1 MAQWYESNQWGI
13 NWDFLVPSV
22 YGQSWENVSPHYN
35 ESAVQPVETG
45 GIYYSEDA
53 FEIKFTS
60 GTYVGLTY
68 NPNVRVK
75 EVRCSNY
82 TNTLFRATLTG
93 FTKEKF
99 RLAVATAIPAVLEA
113 METEY
118 GVDWTSSTTKDG
130 EPLGD
135 IVSCSNYLIDQIMED
150 TSSLMPYFTADPTY
164 FTLEEQYVRFG
175 ALFKDF
181 DTVINSSVP
190 EGAYSRIIVPYG
202 IAYSDMT
209 LSYRSGSNYER
220 YRCPDITVTN
230 VGPTFSALTIKPD
243 EDINFPAL
251 ALPTTL
257 ETKYAG
263 VTYYGYSNSFSF
275 HDLLTGFLELQGR
288 FGRVK
293 RDGSIELY
301 TLTHTIA
308 ETITQSDVK
317 DLWWDESDVL
327 PVGTVSVRFKTEKEE
342 SNAVIAIGKGP
353 STYDMTKNYILTKW
367 ETTVSAVST
376 SLKGRFKQ
384 NVTVLTW
391 TPTDA
396 EIRGLPYL
404 EAGDFVQMQTGA
416 ADIPVVGVPLLER
429 TLSGI
434 QSLTDSISA
443 VSGDVI
449 EVTQ

>member
-1 MAQWYESNQWGI
+1 
-13 NWDFLVPSV
+13 
-22 YGQSWENVSPHYN
+22 
-35 ESAVQPVETG
+35 
-45 GIYYSEDA
+45 
-53 FEIKFTS
+53 
-60 GTYVGLTY
+60 
-68 NPNVRVK
+68 
-75 EVRCSNY
+75 
-82 TNTLFRATLTG
+82 
-93 FTKEKF
+93 
-99 RLAVATAIPAVLEA
+99 
-113 METEY
+113 
-118 GVDWTSSTTKDG
+118 
-130 EPLGD
+130 
-135 IVSCSNYLIDQIMED
+135 
-150 TSSLMPYFTADPTY
+150 
-164 FTLEEQYVRFG
+164 
-175 ALFKDF
+175 
-181 DTVINSSVP
+181 
-190 EGAYSRIIVPYG
+190 
-202 IAYSDMT
+202 
-209 LSYRSGSNYER
+209 
-220 YRCPDITVTN
+220 
-230 VGPTFSALTIKPD
+230 
-243 EDINFPAL
+243 
-251 ALPTTL
+251 
-257 ETKYAG
+257 
-263 VTYYGYSNSFSF
+263 
-275 HDLLTGFLELQGR
+275 
-288 FGRVK
+288 
-293 RDGSIELY
+293 
-301 TLTHTIA
+301 LTHTIA